1 MDEYVHVWPITE
13 GGKIYLKDEL
23 ACLDMQDK
31 LQVLGVKTR
40 IGCNLANM
48 WSLYVISVLDE
59 LVGTYKEMNDE
70 KEYTYIK

>member
-1 MDEYVHVWPITE
+1 MDEYVHVWPIME
-13 GGKIYLKDEL
+13 GEKIYLKDKL

-40 IGCNLANM
+40 IGCNEANM